1 MLETPQILNESNATA
16 ALVRGDALQ
25 RLLREL
31 LEIWNGLHLRLVVLQ
46 FLVRC
51 LPLAPGGVRSRLYR
65 WAGFRGIESGCF
77 FLGPLDLRG
86 KGDLYSRLHIG
97 QFSGI
102 NPPCS
107 IELNADVH
115 IGAHVFI
122 GHDTMIITTTHA

>member
-1 MLETPQILNESNATA
+1 MLETPQVLNESNATA

-25 RLLREL
+25 RLFREL

-65 WAGFRGIESGCF
+65 WGFLRGSGSVFF
-77 FLGPLDLRG
+77 FLVPLDLRG
-86 KGDLYSRLHIG
+86 KGNLYSTLHIG
-97 QFSGI
+97 HFSEI

-115 IGAHVFI
+115 IGAQVLI
-122 GHDTMIITTTHA
+122 GHDT